1 MRVWLFCCPSSRIM
15 KHQFTRRRVLYMEIA
30 GKVVLITGA
39 SSGIGLATAH
49 LFAQKGARL
58 ALSARS
64 AEKLAQLAKE
74 LPEAI
79 AVPTDMRDEAAVRR
93 MVAQTQEH
101 YQRIDVLINNAGQ
114 GLNVPVEKV
123 DIATYRSVFELN
135 VVSVLVAMQ
144 AAIPIMRAQGGG
156 VIINISSGT
165 SKIPPER
172 YGMNPVGPYAST
184 KYALNA
190 ITLIGR
196 QELAADNISLGVV
209 YPGVTATNFFNAL
222 AQGRQPAA
230 TPVGATAVASAES
243 VAEKILEAVETQA
256 AEVYAD

>member
-1 MRVWLFCCPSSRIM
+1 
-15 KHQFTRRRVLYMEIA
+15 MEIA

-39 SSGIGLATAH
+39 SSGIGLATAR

-58 ALSARS
+58 ALAARS
-64 AEKLAQLAKE
+64 AEKLALLASE

-114 GLNVPVEKV
+114 GLTVPIEQTN
-123 DIATYRSVFELN
+123 IEAYRSIFELN
-135 VVSVLVAMQ
+135 VVSVIVAMQ
-144 AAIPIMRAQGGG
+144 AVIPMMRAQGGG
-156 VIINISSGT
+156 AIVNISSGT
-165 SKIPPER
+165 SKLPPER
-172 YGMNPVGPYAST
+172 FKANPIGPYAST

-196 QELAADNISLGVV
+196 EELAADNISLGVV
-209 YPGVTATNFFNAL
+209 YPGVTATSFYTSL
-222 AQGRQPAA
+222 AQGHRSAPAGS
-230 TPVGATAVASAES
+230 TSVESTES

-256 AEVYAD
+256 AEVYTDNLKKALFS

>member
-1 MRVWLFCCPSSRIM
+1 
-15 KHQFTRRRVLYMEIA
+15 MEIA

-39 SSGIGLATAH
+39 SSGIGLATAR
-49 LFAQKGARL
+49 LFARKGAKL
-58 ALSARS
+58 ALAARS
-64 AEKLAQLAKE
+64 TETLAQLASE

-101 YQRIDVLINNAGQ
+101 YKRIDVLINNAGQ
-114 GLNVPVEKV
+114 GLTVPIEKV
-123 DIATYRSVFELN
+123 NIETYRSIFELN
-135 VVSVLVAMQ
+135 VVSVIVAMQ
-144 AAIPIMRAQGGG
+144 AVVPVMRAQGGG
-156 VIINISSGT
+156 VIVNISSGT

-172 YGMNPVGPYAST
+172 FRANPVGLYAST

-209 YPGVTATNFFNAL
+209 YPGVTATNFYASL
-222 AQGRQPAA
+222 AQGQQSAPAGS
-230 TPVGATAVASAES
+230 TSVDSAES

-256 AEVYAD
+256 AEVYADNLKKALSL

>member
-1 MRVWLFCCPSSRIM
+1 
-15 KHQFTRRRVLYMEIA
+15 MEIA

-39 SSGIGLATAH
+39 SSGIGRASAR

-64 AEKLAQLAKE
+64 AEKLEQLARE

-101 YQRIDVLINNAGQ
+101 YKRIDVLINNAGQ
-114 GLNVPVEKV
+114 AMYAPIEKV
-123 DIATYRSVFELN
+123 DIDTYRSVFELN

-144 AAIPIMRAQGGG
+144 AVIPIMRAQGGG
-156 VIINISSGT
+156 VIVNISSGT
-165 SKIPPER
+165 SKRPPER
-172 YGMNPVGPYAST
+172 YGAANPVGPYAST

-209 YPGVTATNFFNAL
+209 YPGLTATNLFDNL
-222 AQGRQPAA
+222 AQGRPPLAM
-230 TPVGATAVASAES
+230 PGGAPSVASAES
-243 VAEKILEAVETQA
+243 VAENILEAVETQA
-256 AEVYAD
+256 AEVYADILKKELFSQT